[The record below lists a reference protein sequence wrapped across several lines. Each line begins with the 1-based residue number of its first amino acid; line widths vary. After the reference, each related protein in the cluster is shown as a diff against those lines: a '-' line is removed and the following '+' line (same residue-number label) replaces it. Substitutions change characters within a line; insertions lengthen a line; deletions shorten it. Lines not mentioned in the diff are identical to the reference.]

1 MKYLYHH
8 STVWSNLIF
17 ARIDSTKKPQ
27 QQLANNLNPKSAF
40 EKYNTLYSSD
50 ENDPV
55 ELNEYYN
62 SYKNGD
68 YAKVLSA
75 RDADYQLMSGDERNK
90 LLQQYMQFY
99 KGLSYL
105 AENKAG
111 EAIQKF
117 ETVLRSAPKKASPYY
132 EAQWYTVLA
141 FLKTNDISKTIF
153 IAKDIAQSGSMYK
166 EKATQLLRDLNNK

>member
-1 MKYLYHH
+1 M
-8 STVWSNLIF
+8 
-17 ARIDSTKKPQ
+17 
-27 QQLANNLNPKSAF
+27 
-40 EKYNTLYSSD
+40 
-50 ENDPV
+50 

-117 ETVLRSAPKKASPYY
+117 ETVLRSAPKKTSPYY

-166 EKATQLLRDLNNK
+166 EKATQLLRDLNSK